1 MPSRYRRPA
10 TPAERARAAADREQ
24 RLAALHQQL
33 TDQVIALVDG
43 PAWRAWLATAAKFR
57 TYSFHNTLLIALQ
70 RPDATAVAGYRV
82 WQELGRQVNKGE
94 KGIVLLAPVLR
105 RRQMDDDAAV
115 GQQPDVEVTGAVEQN
130 GRRLVG
136 FTSAYVWDISQTSG
150 AGLSAPT
157 LPVLL
162 AGQAPAG
169 LWDALATGLHSRG
182 YTVRR
187 GQPPTP
193 TANGVTT
200 FSKRSVVIRADV
212 DGAQA
217 VKTLAHEYAH
227 VLLHDPALFPSGQ
240 TVGCR
245 GEAEVE
251 AESVAYLIAACHGL
265 DTGDYSFAYVAHWA
279 EGRDLAAIMAST
291 GTRILSA
298 ANTILDIAPPI
309 TAQLDDAATAIAT
322 PQVAALE
329 ERVRGRVAWVA
340 GLRADVETSYEAAV
354 AHDTTAEVRVAPDV
368 GTLARAQHDA
378 AEFYASRYPGSWAAR
393 HAAERLGGD
402 LISDPRWQ
410 LGYAPPG
417 WTELV
422 DNLLGR
428 GYSRHEI
435 VAAGLGWISKSG
447 ALVDRFRDRLMFPIR
462 DKDAAVV
469 GFIGRRSPAL
479 DDDSSKRAPKYLNS
493 PDTALFSKGRQLYGL
508 SEARDL
514 LVRGAL
520 PVLVEGPVDALA
532 VTVGTGGRAVGL
544 SPLGIALTRA
554 QARQL
559 DKVFGIARR
568 DIVVALDA
576 DPAGQGAAKRAFAV
590 LAECG
595 ADPRAAKLP
604 DGMDPAHVNLVHGP
618 AALFD
623 RLLTAPP
630 MIEKLTE
637 AAIAR
642 HTNPWEWVETRL
654 AALSEAAQLVG
665 IMPPTVWG
673 REIVRLSRR
682 LDLDVTTVQAE
693 VLKASSRVD
702 DALGR
707 LGTHDYRDD
716 LDRGQLIPRNPADFE
731 SDSYPHRMST
741 VHAEAPT
748 PGDSLAAGPEIGMR
762 ARVRR

>member
-94 KGIVLLAPVLR
+94 KGIVRLAPVLR

-115 GQQPDVEVTGAVEQN
+115 GQQPDVEVT
-130 GRRLVG
+130 
-136 FTSAYVWDISQTSG
+136 G

-329 ERVRGRVAWVA
+329 ERVR
-340 GLRADVETSYEAAV
+340 
-354 AHDTTAEVRVAPDV
+354 
-368 GTLARAQHDA
+368 
-378 AEFYASRYPGSWAAR
+378 
-393 HAAERLGGD
+393 
-402 LISDPRWQ
+402 
-410 LGYAPPG
+410 
-417 WTELV
+417 
-422 DNLLGR
+422 
-428 GYSRHEI
+428 
-435 VAAGLGWISKSG
+435 
-447 ALVDRFRDRLMFPIR
+447 
-462 DKDAAVV
+462 
-469 GFIGRRSPAL
+469 
-479 DDDSSKRAPKYLNS
+479 
-493 PDTALFSKGRQLYGL
+493 
-508 SEARDL
+508 
-514 LVRGAL
+514 
-520 PVLVEGPVDALA
+520 
-532 VTVGTGGRAVGL
+532 
-544 SPLGIALTRA
+544 
-554 QARQL
+554 
-559 DKVFGIARR
+559 
-568 DIVVALDA
+568 
-576 DPAGQGAAKRAFAV
+576 
-590 LAECG
+590 
-595 ADPRAAKLP
+595 
-604 DGMDPAHVNLVHGP
+604 
-618 AALFD
+618 
-623 RLLTAPP
+623 
-630 MIEKLTE
+630 
-637 AAIAR
+637 
-642 HTNPWEWVETRL
+642 
-654 AALSEAAQLVG
+654 
-665 IMPPTVWG
+665 
-673 REIVRLSRR
+673 
-682 LDLDVTTVQAE
+682 
-693 VLKASSRVD
+693 
-702 DALGR
+702 
-707 LGTHDYRDD
+707 
-716 LDRGQLIPRNPADFE
+716 
-731 SDSYPHRMST
+731 
-741 VHAEAPT
+741 
-748 PGDSLAAGPEIGMR
+748 
-762 ARVRR
+762 